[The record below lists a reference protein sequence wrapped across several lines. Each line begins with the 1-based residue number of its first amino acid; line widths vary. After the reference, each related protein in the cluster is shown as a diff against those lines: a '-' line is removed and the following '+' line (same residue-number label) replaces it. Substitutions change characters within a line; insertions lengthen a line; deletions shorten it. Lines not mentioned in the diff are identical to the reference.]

1 MSTRLKQK
9 EEKILQV
16 LEWLA
21 QESSKGIPIVVEG
34 KKDAEALQT
43 LSIEGKIIE
52 AKTGGKSILDVISE
66 VEEHGVRE
74 VILLLDFDRRGRE
87 WTKRLKL
94 HLEKTHVKPNIV
106 FWEKL
111 LNIVGREVKD
121 IEGLASYMKTLN
133 RKANNLK

>member
-1 MSTRLKQK
+1 MLLSTRLKQK

-21 QESSKGIPIVVEG
+21 QESSKGSPIVVEG
-34 KKDAEALQT
+34 KKDAETLRK

-52 AKTGGKSILDVISE
+52 AKTGGKSILEVISE
-66 VEEHGVRE
+66 VEEQRRKE

-94 HLEKTHVKPNIV
+94 HLEKIHVKPNIV

-111 LNIVGREVKD
+111 LNLVGREVKD
-121 IEGLASYMKTLN
+121 VEGLASYMKTLK
-133 RKANNLK
+133 RKA